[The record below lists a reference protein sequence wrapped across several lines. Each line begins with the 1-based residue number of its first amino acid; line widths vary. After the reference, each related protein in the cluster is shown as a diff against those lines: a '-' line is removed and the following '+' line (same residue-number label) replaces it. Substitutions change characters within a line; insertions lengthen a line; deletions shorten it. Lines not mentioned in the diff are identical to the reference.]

1 MVQLLFTQ
9 PVQVLPLLLQ
19 LLQLKNLHSFQAL
32 KTPQETAMLCCT
44 DCEDKCQLLAYHCI
58 YHFLYG
64 VYALHVGWVV
74 LFPPWLCR
82 GKSAG
87 TDLQSAVQAISL
99 QPILTSSAHPL
110 ITHLGNTVMHHSRVN
125 SGYIAPSSEV
135 CSILDLET
143 EGRDLRALHCLR
155 GFALRR

>member
-1 MVQLLFTQ
+1 MVQLLWFTAAAAHLSTQ
-9 PVQVLPLLLQ
+9 FPSVH
-19 LLQLKNLHSFQAL
+19 NTRESN
-32 KTPQETAMLCCT
+32 AMLYST

-64 VYALHVGWVV
+64 GYALHVGWVV
-74 LFPPWLCR
+74 LLPPWLCR

-87 TDLQSAVQAISL
+87 TDLQSAVKAISL

-110 ITHLGNTVMHHSRVN
+110 ITQLGNLVMHDSRVN
-125 SGYIAPSSEV
+125 SGCIAPSSEV
-135 CSILDLET
+135 CSVLDLET

-155 GFALRR
+155 DLTLRR